1 MKGPDW
7 SAAGQ
12 RAGDALGPP
21 FTPAALL
28 ACSFGKDTEES
39 IVMTLSHSGV
49 TERAGLPL
57 EGMAVHLKALSSQ
70 QH

>member
-1 MKGPDW
+1 
-7 SAAGQ
+7 
-12 RAGDALGPP
+12 
-21 FTPAALL
+21 
-28 ACSFGKDTEES
+28 
-39 IVMTLSHSGV
+39 MTLSHSGV